1 MFREIL
7 LKSPDLF
14 VIFGIP
20 AIWVLGIVFFAGL
33 MSLFAGPIYKFDLY
47 LVYGR
52 VFNKLDDLLADME
65 ELRS

>member
-1 MFREIL
+1 
-7 LKSPDLF
+7 
-14 VIFGIP
+14 
-20 AIWVLGIVFFAGL
+20 
-33 MSLFAGPIYKFDLY
+33 LFAGPIYKFDLN